1 MVRVGAGVLAVLLV
15 VGIAAGIGLGIHG
28 ATYNGQVDEYSA
40 GSPDTEDRVSVM
52 AVIEKVDSAQYVMNV
67 RVWAVAHGRFTSDG
81 GETANRD
88 IRVRSNAMT
97 GDGLLLAAGRRVGA
111 VSVPVEFDRGEIANY
126 PLDRYSGDLYFSA
139 VVDGQN
145 VPVELTLENSDALF
159 TLGAT
164 AHPDRFEP
172 AFRVQERRSP
182 STLIMVGMMFVI
194 MWALALAV
202 AAAAAVVVRNRLG
215 LVWPALAWMAATLFA
230 LAAFRGTAP
239 GNPPIGTVLDLTA
252 FLWSEAV
259 VACALVGVVI
269 RGVSLEW
276 AKPVQPA

>member
-1 MVRVGAGVLAVLLV
+1 M
-15 VGIAAGIGLGIHG
+15 
-28 ATYNGQVDEYSA
+28 
-40 GSPDTEDRVSVM
+40 
-52 AVIEKVDSAQYVMNV
+52 
-67 RVWAVAHGRFTSDG
+67 
-81 GETANRD
+81 
-88 IRVRSNAMT
+88 
-97 GDGLLLAAGRRVGA
+97 
-111 VSVPVEFDRGEIANY
+111 
-126 PLDRYSGDLYFSA
+126 
-139 VVDGQN
+139 
-145 VPVELTLENSDALF
+145 
-159 TLGAT
+159 
-164 AHPDRFEP
+164 
-172 AFRVQERRSP
+172 
-182 STLIMVGMMFVI
+182 
-194 MWALALAV
+194 

>member
-88 IRVRSNAMT
+88 IRVR
-97 GDGLLLAAGRRVGA
+97 
-111 VSVPVEFDRGEIANY
+111 
-126 PLDRYSGDLYFSA
+126 
-139 VVDGQN
+139 
-145 VPVELTLENSDALF
+145 
-159 TLGAT
+159 
-164 AHPDRFEP
+164 
-172 AFRVQERRSP
+172 
-182 STLIMVGMMFVI
+182 
-194 MWALALAV
+194 WALALAV

-252 FLWSEAV
+252 FLWAEAV